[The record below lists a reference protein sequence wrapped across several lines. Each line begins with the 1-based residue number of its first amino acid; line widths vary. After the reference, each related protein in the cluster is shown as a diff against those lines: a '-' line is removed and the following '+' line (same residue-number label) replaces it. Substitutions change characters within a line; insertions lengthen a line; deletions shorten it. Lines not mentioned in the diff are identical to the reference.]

1 MFVDGDAKDTVL
13 KANTDSEEVANRKRK
28 YSNNLNLEMRR
39 KVETDKSKLI
49 ERRQFYLNIL
59 SYI

>member
-28 YSNNLNLEMRR
+28 YSNNLSLEMRR

>member
-13 KANTDSEEVANRKRK
+13 KANTDPEEVANRKRK

-49 ERRQFYLNIL
+49 ERRQFHLNIL